1 MSQEEQT
8 SALKPGI
15 VSRVGRRNIGYII
28 FVVLLIPLALLLEE
42 NGPSGPDAGG
52 GIMFGLIVWALVSV
66 AFFVI
71 NLILLI
77 RDLARQRP
85 AAKAFIACALPILA
99 IVGTLVVEDIM
110 MRWSY
115 GDSAAPAVLDE
126 ESPEG

>member
-1 MSQEEQT
+1 MNQEEQASVPR
-8 SALKPGI
+8 SAI
-15 VSRVGRRNIGYII
+15 VGSIGRRNIGYVA
-28 FVVLLIPLALLLEE
+28 FVASLIPLALLLEE

-85 AAKAFIACALPILA
+85 VAKALIACTLPILA
-99 IVGTLVVEDIM
+99 IVGTLVVEDIA
-110 MRWSY
+110 MRWSH